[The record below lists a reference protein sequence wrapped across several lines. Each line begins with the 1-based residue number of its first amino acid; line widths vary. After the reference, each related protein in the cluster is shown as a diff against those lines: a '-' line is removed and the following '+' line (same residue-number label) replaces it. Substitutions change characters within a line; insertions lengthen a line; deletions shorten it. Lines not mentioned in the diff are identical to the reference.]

1 MADNKKSDSSQAPS
15 PASPAHSELV
25 DDWDSLPLDP
35 DSDDWD
41 DIPPPK
47 TDFVPNP
54 DSTSPPIPA
63 APIPPAADPPSFP
76 GLPPG
81 ALPPPDSG
89 QIASLL
95 GAEDEFKVDDFGDQL
110 LDVDITLDEPESP
123 ADESDPPAN
132 PDLVSANLLSPNE
145 DSTVI
150 PVDDLNFD
158 ELMSA
163 APAAKTESTGGGQF
177 QTPGTEEPAGQD
189 YPGSEAETGPVLSSS
204 DLATN
209 DFPEPWAGSET
220 SPDSELDA
228 LNSHFG
234 GPPLEDEDESSKGLD
249 SASLLDKIEA
259 ELEDLPTKKVEL
271 DIEGI
276 FLEDHEPPTAEME
289 LPEPEPQLPEEPSL
303 PETPPPV
310 AEEAPAPK
318 KIPKIKLLML
328 LVPALL
334 LVCGL
339 GLGFYKLFFSS
350 SPGPEGPAPLVI
362 DPTVPPRDPQ
372 PGSLDLGAFYINF
385 PGERGETIMEMT
397 VVLHYKDLPDR
408 AAIEARLPL
417 VRDII
422 YLVTQGQGSQVISNG
437 EAQRLLRQAA
447 AEQANAA
454 LGGDHID
461 YVQISQ
467 IRILQ

>member
-15 PASPAHSELV
+15 PASPALSEFV

-47 TDFVPNP
+47 TDYAPNP
-54 DSTSPPIPA
+54 ESTSPPIPA

-76 GLPPG
+76 DLPPG
-81 ALPPPDSG
+81 AVPPPDSG

-95 GAEDEFKVDDFGDQL
+95 GGEDEFNVDDFGDQL

-123 ADESDPPAN
+123 ADESDPPAGPGPVAADLIS
-132 PDLVSANLLSPNE
+132 PDE
-145 DSTVI
+145 DSTEI

-158 ELMSA
+158 DLMAAAQETQNESTDGTQFQISGTE
-163 APAAKTESTGGGQF
+163 APAD
-177 QTPGTEEPAGQD
+177 QD
-189 YPGSEAETGPVLSSS
+189 YSEPGVETGPLLSSS
-204 DLATN
+204 DLASN
-209 DFPEPWAGSET
+209 DFPEPWADSDAA
-220 SPDSELDA
+220 PDSDFDA
-228 LNSHFG
+228 LNAHLG
-234 GPPLEDEDESSKGLD
+234 GPSLEGVGESNNGLD

-276 FLEDHEPPTAEME
+276 FLEDHDPPIAEAEP
-289 LPEPEPQLPEEPSL
+289 PEPEPQLEEEPSP
-303 PETPPPV
+303 PEAPPP
-310 AEEAPAPK
+310 APEEAPAPK

-339 GLGFYKLFFSS
+339 AYGVYKLFFSS
-350 SPGPEGPAPLVI
+350 SSGPEGPAPLVI

-372 PGSLDLGAFYINF
+372 PGSLDLGAFYVNF
-385 PGERGETIMEMT
+385 PGDRGETIMEMT

-408 AAIEARLPL
+408 AAIEARLPM

-447 AEQANAA
+447 AAQANAA